1 MSGGAEQREW
11 HNRRTAE
18 AMASALCA
26 RGFAARVAADE
37 AEALEAVLALIPEGA
52 TVGFGGSMTL
62 EAIGA
67 VEAVRAG
74 PYRMIDRYAATSWDE
89 TMDLYRKALSAEVFL
104 SGVNAITRSGELVCV
119 DSSGNRAAA
128 LIFGPARVV
137 IVTGVNKSVEGLDEA
152 FARLRRIAPMNCRR
166 LGHKTPCAESG
177 RCEDCMIPERMCNYT
192 AIIHDGLKEKDRI
205 HVVVVAKEL
214 GF

>member
-1 MSGGAEQREW
+1 VSAGAEERDW
-11 HNRRTAE
+11 LMLKTAGDL
-18 AMASALCA
+18 AAALSA
-26 RGFAARVAADE
+26 RGFVAHVARDE
-37 AEALEAVLALIPEGA
+37 AEALGTLLELIPEGA

-74 PYRMIDRYAATSWDE
+74 PYDMIDRYRTGSWDE
-89 TMDLYRKALSAEVFL
+89 TMAAYRRALGADVFVT
-104 SGVNAITRSGELVCV
+104 GVNAITRAGELVCI

-137 IVTGVNKSVEGLDEA
+137 VVAGVNKAVEGLDEA
-152 FARLRRIAPMNCRR
+152 FARLRRIAPLNCRR
-166 LGHKTPCAESG
+166 LGHKTPCAETG
-177 RCEDCMIPERMCNYT
+177 RCEDCMIPQRMCNYT